1 MNSFKKT
8 NSFKKNEF
16 IRKNDFIPQRNK
28 NFFFFHLKFFPTT
41 GCEVTRT
48 MHNSNNNIPFTQ
60 CRSAPPP
67 PAPEMEMQRPG
78 RQQVVINPNSRIDT
92 PSTARKKVKT
102 RLKNHNKYFNTLKY
116 RIINIL

>member
-1 MNSFKKT
+1 MNSYKKRIHSKRMNSFERMT
-8 NSFKKNEF
+8 SFHKETK
-16 IRKNDFIPQRNK
+16 I
-28 NFFFFHLKFFPTT
+28 FFFHLNFFPTT

-67 PAPEMEMQRPG
+67 PAPGMEMQRPG